1 MQTPQIYIL
10 ISIVTLAIIL
20 LVLILMRKKMQK
32 PLSLLGGL
40 AFVFVIT
47 GVMFSESRL
56 VGYGLIGVG
65 VILAAI
71 DIMKKIGEE
80 KVKSN

>member
-40 AFVFVIT
+40 ALVFVIT

-71 DIMKKIGEE
+71 DIIKKIGKE